1 MGSASRVW
9 SLYCTCP
16 RPDRPVRPRG
26 GAGPWRCRNLAV
38 PERGGAGTRRCRRV
52 LGYQAER
59 RMAIATSPRR
69 CAAVRPTPVAVR
81 RLDDRCQN
89 PVMLQPLTIAVAQPA
104 TVLHDV
110 VANADHHADII
121 RGAAARVVVFP
132 ELSLTGYVLDAEPI
146 DPDDARL
153 EPIIDA
159 CRAAGT
165 IAFAGAPTR
174 GPGDGVHIS
183 MLRIDGDGVAVAY
196 NKMWLGGDEPATHT
210 AGTEPSVIV
219 VDGWRL
225 GLAICKDTGVAEHA
239 DRDRIAWHRRLR
251 RWCVRDRGR
260 PRRAARTGRPCH
272 RRSSSVGRC
281 RQLRRADRR
290 RIRRNR
296 RTLDRLATGR
306 IHRRHR

>member
-1 MGSASRVW
+1 
-9 SLYCTCP
+9 
-16 RPDRPVRPRG
+16 
-26 GAGPWRCRNLAV
+26 
-38 PERGGAGTRRCRRV
+38 
-52 LGYQAER
+52 
-59 RMAIATSPRR
+59 
-69 CAAVRPTPVAVR
+69 
-81 RLDDRCQN
+81 
-89 PVMLQPLTIAVAQPA
+89 MLQPLTIAVAQPA

-239 DRDRIAWHRRLR
+239 IATASLGIDAYVAGVCETEADRDVQPA
-251 RWCVRDRGR
+251 
-260 PRRAARTGRPCH
+260 RAARVIDDHRVWVAVASFAGPTGGGFDETAGRSTVWRPDG
-272 RRSSSVGRC
+272 SIAATV
-281 RQLRRADRR
+281 DRR
-290 RIRRNR
+290 P
-296 RTLDRLATGR
+296 GR
-306 IHRRHR
+306 IARTTIST